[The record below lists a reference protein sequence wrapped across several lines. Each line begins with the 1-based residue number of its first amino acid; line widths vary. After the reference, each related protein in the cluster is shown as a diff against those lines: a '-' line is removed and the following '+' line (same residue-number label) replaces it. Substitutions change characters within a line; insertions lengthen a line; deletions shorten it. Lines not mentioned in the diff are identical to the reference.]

1 MFDQLQIMADR
12 YEELGG
18 LLSDP
23 EVVNNTKRFM
33 ALSKEEASLRE
44 TVAAYARYVEVTT
57 GISDAEEMLSD
68 SSLDADEADMFKE
81 ELKALKAEKATLE
94 EDIKILLLPKD
105 PNDDKNIIL
114 EIRGAAGG
122 DEAALFAGDL
132 LAMYQKQRLRGV
144 SIPQQQRCSSCLK
157 SKISTSTLTRKTC
170 GSTSTT
176 LLVPADRTSIKSQQ
190 PFGSSMNRRVSRWRC
205 RKNGINRKTVTR
217 P

>member
-23 EVVNNTKRFM
+23 EVVNDTKRFM

-94 EDIKILLLPKD
+94 EDIKILFNEILFMFSLTI
-105 PNDDKNIIL
+105 NQIFIIRLTFINI
-114 EIRGAAGG
+114 
-122 DEAALFAGDL
+122 F
-132 LAMYQKQRLRGV
+132 KT
-144 SIPQQQRCSSCLK
+144 K
-157 SKISTSTLTRKTC
+157 SMI
-170 GSTSTT
+170 
-176 LLVPADRTSIKSQQ
+176 
-190 PFGSSMNRRVSRWRC
+190 
-205 RKNGINRKTVTR
+205 
-217 P
+217 